1 MMRET
6 WRNPGKGR
14 PERIAAN
21 RLTSSR
27 TSRLRPPRVVS
38 GFELRRRF
46 IQLPGDLAEKLRR
59 AALGLGSDFL
69 FQVLA
74 QAGEFFLHAA
84 AKLFKFVHGI
94 RAPNCAARFRYYRRN
109 VAERPD
115 RFARRLIG
123 PPLSLA
129 VAGQALEKISSHLI
143 WWWRRA
149 AAAEDLSRVRRA
161 GRHFR
166 HALPRVRH
174 ELDFF
179 AGGGEQVVGRL
190 DRRRNS
196 DHHAHPHRKRS
207 SFRREFAGN
216 RPRDGRPQPVRKYQR
231 THPASHGGP
240 AVNCD
245 SSKATMA
252 PPHPDF

>member
-14 PERIAAN
+14 PKPIAAN

-27 TSRLRPPRVVS
+27 ASRLRPPRVVS

-59 AALGLGSDFL
+59 AALGLGSDLL

-115 RFARRLIG
+115 RFAW
-123 PPLSLA
+123 
-129 VAGQALEKISSHLI
+129 E
-143 WWWRRA
+143 
-149 AAAEDLSRVRRA
+149 
-161 GRHFR
+161 
-166 HALPRVRH
+166 
-174 ELDFF
+174 
-179 AGGGEQVVGRL
+179 
-190 DRRRNS
+190 
-196 DHHAHPHRKRS
+196 
-207 SFRREFAGN
+207 
-216 RPRDGRPQPVRKYQR
+216 
-231 THPASHGGP
+231 PASQLRFCKASYG
-240 AVNCD
+240 A
-245 SSKATMA
+245 SSCRFFCMRVCSTSE
-252 PPHPDF
+252 

>member
-1 MMRET
+1 MMREA
-6 WRNPGKGR
+6 WRNPGNGR

-27 TSRLRPPRVVS
+27 ASKLRPPRVVS

-46 IQLPGDLAEKLRR
+46 IQLLGDLAEKHRR
-59 AALGLGSDFL
+59 AALGLGSDLL
-69 FQVLA
+69 FEVLA
-74 QAGEFFLHAA
+74 QAGEFLFSAA
-84 AKLFKFVHGI
+84 SKLLKFIHGV

-123 PPLSLA
+123 TPLSLA
-129 VAGQALEKISSHLI
+129 VADRAVEKISSQLF
-143 WWWRRA
+143 WRWRRA

-174 ELDFF
+174 EPDFF
-179 AGGGEQVVGRL
+179 AGGREQVVGRL

-207 SFRREFAGN
+207 SFRRELARN
-216 RPRDGRPQPVRKYQR
+216 RPRDGRPQPVRKHKR
-231 THPASHGGP
+231 DRKSTRLNSSHVSISY
-240 AVNCD
+240 A
-245 SSKATMA
+245 
-252 PPHPDF
+252 